1 MNTESSLILNK
12 WTPARV
18 GLGRAGLAIPMRH
31 QLDFKRA
38 HAAAR
43 DAVYAELDL
52 TNWKDRLIR
61 MDQPFFHVPSIAVD
75 RTEYL
80 KRPDRGRKPDPL
92 LLELIQKQTD
102 PQGYDVSIQIAD
114 GLSPA
119 AVNRYGPELLTAIV
133 EKLSSAGLR
142 LSPSVLIT
150 QGRVAISDSIGQAL
164 GAKQVVLLIGER
176 PGLSST
182 ESLAAYL
189 TPDPKPGN
197 TDAMRTCISNI
208 GAGLS
213 IAAATDRICDQILS
227 KR

>member
-1 MNTESSLILNK
+1 MKPESSLILNK

-18 GLGRAGLAIPMRH
+18 GLGRAGLAIPLRH

-43 DAVYAELDL
+43 DAVYTELDL
-52 TNWKDRLIR
+52 VTWKDRLIR
-61 MDQPFFHVPSIAVD
+61 MDQPFFHLFSIAAD
-75 RTEYL
+75 RTDYL
-80 KRPDRGRKPDPL
+80 KRPDRGRKPDPQL
-92 LLELIQKQTD
+92 LDALHQQRNPT
-102 PQGYDVSIQIAD
+102 GYDVSIQIAD

-119 AVNRYGPELLTAIV
+119 AVNRYGPELLEALI
-133 EKLSSAGLR
+133 EKLSVSGFR
-142 LSPSVLIT
+142 LSPLVLIT
-150 QGRVAISDSIGQAL
+150 QGRVAISDPIGEAL

-176 PGLSST
+176 PGLSAT

-197 TDAMRTCISNI
+197 TDAMRACISNI
-208 GAGLS
+208 GAGVS
-213 IAAATDRICDQILS
+213 ITEAVDRILDQVLS

>member
-1 MNTESSLILNK
+1 MKSESSLILNK

-18 GLGRAGLAIPMRH
+18 GLGRAGLAIPLRH

-43 DAVYAELDL
+43 DAVYTELDL
-52 TNWKDRLIR
+52 VTWKDRLIQLE
-61 MDQPFFHVPSIAVD
+61 QPFFHIPSIATD

-80 KRPDRGRKPDPL
+80 KRPDRGRKPDSIL
-92 LLELIQKQTD
+92 LAALSKQVD
-102 PQGYDVSIQIAD
+102 PPGYDVSIQIAD

-119 AVNRYGPELLTAIV
+119 AVNRYGPELLTALL
-133 EKLSSAGLR
+133 EKFSNESLR
-142 LSPSVLIT
+142 ISPVVIIT
-150 QGRVAISDSIGQAL
+150 QGRVAISDPIGQAL

-176 PGLSST
+176 PGLSAT

-189 TPDPKPGN
+189 TPDPKQGN

-213 IAAATDRICDQILS
+213 ISQATDRICDQILS